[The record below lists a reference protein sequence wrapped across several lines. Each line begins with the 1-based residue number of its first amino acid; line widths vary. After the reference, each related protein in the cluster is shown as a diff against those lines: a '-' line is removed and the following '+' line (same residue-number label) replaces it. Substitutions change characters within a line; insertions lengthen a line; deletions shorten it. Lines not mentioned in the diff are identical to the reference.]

1 MSGYYDL
8 VIRNGKVIDGT
19 GDPYVLCDIAVKDG
33 NIADIGNIIK
43 KETKEID
50 AEGHFVVPGFI
61 DLHNHLDQGILQFPR
76 AESHIMQGVTSAV
89 VGNCGMSMAPCE
101 TSTLELL
108 KNYNEPF
115 LPSMSNYQWD
125 WTDLSDFLKKV
136 EEQNITVN
144 LIPLVGHGTLRIAV
158 KGFSNEALDAEE
170 MERMKELLRKCLED
184 GAWGLSSG
192 LIYPPG
198 TYADENELIEIT
210 KVLSEYGG
218 IYTSH
223 IRNEGGFLIESV
235 KEAIRIGEEN
245 GIPVQISHHKALSS
259 SNWGKVEQTL
269 LLVKEARERGVDVA
283 VDVYPYTAV
292 STTITSLLPSW
303 ALEGGIAA
311 MLGRLEDP
319 AARDQIFRT
328 VKEPPGRGESLL
340 KDVKWENIKIC
351 ECAAKPE
358 YEGLTLHEICGT
370 NSFGKESLERFL
382 DLLSEIRGN
391 ATMAVFAMD
400 ESDVETVIASPFSS
414 IISDAWVTSPDAGG
428 KPHPRAYGTFPRVFS
443 KYVRERK
450 ILSIEEAVKKMTS
463 MPAER
468 IGLSDRGILK
478 TGFKADI
485 VIFNGEEINDRAT
498 FRDPHQYP
506 EGIKYVIID
515 GKIVVEDGVFSG
527 VRPGIVLKRENVS
540 EINPDNPVNLNI

>member
-1 MSGYYDL
+1 MSSYYDL
-8 VIRNGKVIDGT
+8 VIRNGKVVDGT
-19 GDPYVLCDIAVKDG
+19 GAPYVLCDIAVKDG
-33 NIADIGNIIK
+33 NIADIGTIK
-43 KETKEID
+43 KRGTKEID
-50 AEGHFVVPGFI
+50 AEGHFVAPGFI

-76 AESHIMQGVTSAV
+76 AESHIMQGVTSSV
-89 VGNCGMSMAPCE
+89 VGNCGMSMAPYE

-108 KNYNEPF
+108 KRYNEPF
-115 LPSMSNYQWD
+115 LPSKSEYQWD
-125 WTDLSDFLKKV
+125 WVNFSGFFRKV
-136 EEQNITVN
+136 EQKNIAVN

-170 MERMKELLRKCLED
+170 MERMKELLRKCLEE
-184 GAWGLSSG
+184 GAWGLSTG

-303 ALEGGIAA
+303 SLEGGIAA
-311 MLGRLEDP
+311 MLDRLEDQE
-319 AARDQIFRT
+319 ARYQIFKT
-328 VKEPPGRGESLL
+328 VKEPPGKGESLL
-340 KDVKWENIKIC
+340 RDVKWENIQIC
-351 ECAAKPE
+351 ECSTKPE
-358 YEGLTLHEICGT
+358 YEGLSLYEICGT
-370 NSFGKESLERFL
+370 SSFGKESLERFL
-382 DLLSEIRGN
+382 DLLSEIKGN

-400 ESDVETVIASPFSS
+400 ERDVETVIKSPFSS
-414 IISDAWVTSPDAGG
+414 IISDAWVTSPGAGG

-450 ILSIEEAVKKMTS
+450 ILSMEEAVKKMTS
-463 MPAER
+463 MPASR

-478 TGFKADI
+478 SGFKADI
-485 VIFNGEEINDRAT
+485 VIFNGDEINDRAT
-498 FRDPHQYP
+498 FHYPHQYP

-515 GKIVVEDGVFSG
+515 GHIVVEDSIFSG
-527 VRPGIVLKRENVS
+527 VRPGVVLKKQECF
-540 EINPDNPVNLNI
+540 